1 MSTDTAATTSN
12 TAPTSDIQR
21 LPELDVHTTQGVFR
35 LSHLVGQPLILY
47 FYPKDA
53 TPGCT
58 TQAQDFR
65 DLMPEFAALGVR
77 ILGIS
82 RDSMKSHDKFTANE
96 CLPFPLASD
105 ESEQV
110 CRHYGVIQLKN
121 MYGKML
127 EGIVRSTFLYNSH
140 GELAQEWRNVKP
152 AGHAHV
158 LLDYIRRASG
168 Q

>member
-1 MSTDTAATTSN
+1 MSIDTATTTPPN
-12 TAPTSDIQR
+12 IQH
-21 LPELDVHTTQGVFR
+21 LPELDVHTTQGIFR
-35 LSHLVGQPLILY
+35 LSNLVGQPLILY
-47 FYPKDA
+47 FYPKDS

-110 CRHYGVIQLKN
+110 CRHYGVIQMKN
-121 MYGKML
+121 MYGKMV
-127 EGIVRSTFLYNSH
+127 EGIVRSTFLYNSR
-140 GELAQEWRNVKP
+140 GELVEQWHKVKP
-152 AGHAHV
+152 AGHAQM
-158 LLDYIRRASG
+158 LLDYVRKASG

>member
-1 MSTDTAATTSN
+1 MSTDNPSPAN
-12 TAPTSDIQR
+12 IQQ
-21 LPELDVHTTQGVFR
+21 LPDLDVHTTQGVFN
-35 LSHLVGQPLILY
+35 LAQLVGQPLILY

-65 DLMPEFAALGVR
+65 DLLPEFSALGVR

-110 CRHYGVIQLKN
+110 CRYYDVIQMKN
-121 MYGKML
+121 MYGKMV
-127 EGIVRSTFLYNSH
+127 EGVVRSTFLYNAR
-140 GELAQEWRNVKP
+140 GELVEQWRKVKP
-152 AGHAHV
+152 AGHAHM
-158 LLDYIRRASG
+158 LLEYVRKASG
-168 Q
+168 QT

>member
-1 MSTDTAATTSN
+1 MSTDTAATTVQT
-12 TAPTSDIQR
+12 TANIQQ

-35 LSHLVGQPLILY
+35 LSNLVGQPLILY
-47 FYPKDA
+47 FYPKDS

-110 CRHYGVIQLKN
+110 CRHYGVIQMKN
-121 MYGKML
+121 MYGKMV
-127 EGIVRSTFLYNSH
+127 EGVVRSTFLYNSY
-140 GELAQEWRNVKP
+140 GELVEQWHKVKP
-152 AGHAHV
+152 AGHAQM
-158 LLDYIRRASG
+158 LLDYVRKASG

>member
-1 MSTDTAATTSN
+1 MSIDTAATAIPPAAN
-12 TAPTSDIQR
+12 IQQ
-21 LPELDVHTTQGVFR
+21 LPELDVYTTQGVFR
-35 LSHLVGQPLILY
+35 LSNLVGQPLILY
-47 FYPKDA
+47 FYPKDS

-110 CRHYGVIQLKN
+110 CRHYGVIQMKN
-121 MYGKML
+121 MYGKMV

-140 GELAQEWRNVKP
+140 GELVEQWHKVKP
-152 AGHAHV
+152 AGHAHL
-158 LLDYIRRASG
+158 LLDYVRKASG
-168 Q
+168 H

>member
-121 MYGKML
+121 MYGKKVR
-127 EGIVRSTFLYNSH
+127 GIERSTFVIDST
-140 GELAQEWRNVKP
+140 GKVVKEWRGLKVP
-152 AGHAHV
+152 GHIDEV
-158 LLDYIRRASG
+158 LHFIKTTC
-168 Q
+168 

>member
-1 MSTDTAATTSN
+1 MSTDTAATTVPT
-12 TAPTSDIQR
+12 TANIQK

-35 LSHLVGQPLILY
+35 LSNLVGQPLILY
-47 FYPKDA
+47 FYPKDS

-110 CRHYGVIQLKN
+110 CRHYGVIQMKN
-121 MYGKML
+121 MYGKMV

-140 GELAQEWRNVKP
+140 GELVEQWHKVKP
-152 AGHAHV
+152 AGHAQM
-158 LLDYIRRASG
+158 LLDYVRKASG